1 MGFFSG
7 PEEDARR
14 RKLTDMENKRLA
26 FAGEMARV
34 GFVPERMLLL
44 STERGNLLGICR
56 DGGALCLIVGPE
68 LGAED
73 DFVLWRLERSRVR
86 REEVIEPATGLGGA
100 LGFGTKGAFGFVCT
114 ICADEGEFALPVVA
128 HRGGALLCDSNG
140 KTFFESASHGEV
152 KNTVGAGDSM
162 VAGFI
167 AGYTKGLSLP
177 DALRLGSAAGS
188 ATAFSEGLG
197 DKETIEKLLLE
208 KQKNN
213 SSGGI

>member
-7 PEEDARR
+7 MEEDARR

-34 GFVPERMLLL
+34 GFAPERMLLL

-68 LGAED
+68 LGTED
-73 DFVLWRLERSRVR
+73 DFVLHRLEKPRVR
-86 REEVIEPATGLGGA
+86 QEEVFEPATGLGGA

-128 HRGGALLCDSNG
+128 HRGGALVCG
-140 KTFFESASHGEV
+140 KKNPLLSVKRRRGDANVVWDIPPIERRRLGE
-152 KNTVGAGDSM
+152 
-162 VAGFI
+162 I
-167 AGYTKGLSLP
+167 QR
-177 DALRLGSAAGS
+177 ALRELLGGEW
-188 ATAFSEGLG
+188 EG
-197 DKETIEKLLLE
+197 E
-208 KQKNN
+208 
-213 SSGGI
+213 

>member
-7 PEEDARR
+7 PEEAARR

-34 GFVPERMLLL
+34 GFAPERMLLL

-68 LGAED
+68 LGSED

-128 HRGGALLCDSNG
+128 HRGGALVCG
-140 KTFFESASHGEV
+140 KKNPLLSIKRRRGDANVVWDIPPIERRRLHEIERELRELLGGEW
-152 KNTVGAGDSM
+152 
-162 VAGFI
+162 
-167 AGYTKGLSLP
+167 
-177 DALRLGSAAGS
+177 
-188 ATAFSEGLG
+188 EG
-197 DKETIEKLLLE
+197 E
-208 KQKNN
+208 
-213 SSGGI
+213 

>member
-26 FAGEMARV
+26 FAGKMARV
-34 GFVPERMLLL
+34 GFAPERMLLL

-73 DFVLWRLERSRVR
+73 DFVLWRLEHSRVR

-128 HRGGALLCDSNG
+128 HRGGALVCG
-140 KTFFESASHGEV
+140 KKNPLLSVKRRRGDANVVWDIPPIARRRLDELERELRELLGGGGE
-152 KNTVGAGDSM
+152 G
-162 VAGFI
+162 
-167 AGYTKGLSLP
+167 
-177 DALRLGSAAGS
+177 
-188 ATAFSEGLG
+188 E
-197 DKETIEKLLLE
+197 
-208 KQKNN
+208 
-213 SSGGI
+213 

>member
-7 PEEDARR
+7 PEEAARR
-14 RKLTDMENKRLA
+14 RKLTDMEDKRLA
-26 FAGEMARV
+26 FAGEMARI
-34 GFVPERMLLL
+34 GFAPERMLLL

-73 DFVLWRLERSRVR
+73 DFVLWRLEHSRVR

-128 HRGGALLCDSNG
+128 HRGGALVCG
-140 KTFFESASHGEV
+140 KKNPLLSIKRRRGDANVVWDIPPIERRRLHEIERELRELLGGEW
-152 KNTVGAGDSM
+152 
-162 VAGFI
+162 
-167 AGYTKGLSLP
+167 
-177 DALRLGSAAGS
+177 
-188 ATAFSEGLG
+188 EG
-197 DKETIEKLLLE
+197 E
-208 KQKNN
+208 
-213 SSGGI
+213 

>member
-7 PEEDARR
+7 PEEAARR

-34 GFVPERMLLL
+34 GFAPERMLLL

-73 DFVLWRLERSRVR
+73 DFVLWRLEHSRVR

-128 HRGGALLCDSNG
+128 HRGGALVCGKKNPLLSAKRRRGDANVVWDSPPIERRRLHEIERELRELLG
-140 KTFFESASHGEV
+140 GEW
-152 KNTVGAGDSM
+152 
-162 VAGFI
+162 
-167 AGYTKGLSLP
+167 
-177 DALRLGSAAGS
+177 
-188 ATAFSEGLG
+188 EG
-197 DKETIEKLLLE
+197 E
-208 KQKNN
+208 
-213 SSGGI
+213 

>member
-7 PEEDARR
+7 MEEDARR

-34 GFVPERMLLL
+34 GFAPEKMLLL

-73 DFVLWRLERSRVR
+73 DFVLWRLEHSRVR
-86 REEVIEPATGLGGA
+86 QEEVFEPATGLGGA

-128 HRGGALLCDSNG
+128 HRGGALVCG
-140 KTFFESASHGEV
+140 K
-152 KNTVGAGDSM
+152 KNPLLSIKRRRGDAN
-162 VAGFI
+162 VVWDI
-167 AGYTKGLSLP
+167 P
-177 DALRLGSAAGS
+177 PIERRRLGEIQRVLRELLGGEW
-188 ATAFSEGLG
+188 EG
-197 DKETIEKLLLE
+197 E
-208 KQKNN
+208 
-213 SSGGI
+213 

>member
-1 MGFFSG
+1 MGFFIG
-7 PEEDARR
+7 PEEDASRR
-14 RKLTDMENKRLA
+14 NLTDMENKRLA

-34 GFVPERMLLL
+34 GFAPERMLLL

-73 DFVLWRLERSRVR
+73 DFVLWRLEHSRVR

-128 HRGGALLCDSNG
+128 HRGGALVCG
-140 KTFFESASHGEV
+140 KKNPLLSTKRRRGDANVVWDIPPIERRRLGE
-152 KNTVGAGDSM
+152 
-162 VAGFI
+162 I
-167 AGYTKGLSLP
+167 QR
-177 DALRLGSAAGS
+177 ALRELLGGEW
-188 ATAFSEGLG
+188 EG
-197 DKETIEKLLLE
+197 E
-208 KQKNN
+208 
-213 SSGGI
+213 

>member
-26 FAGEMARV
+26 FAGERARA
-34 GFVPERMLLL
+34 GFAPERMLLL

-73 DFVLWRLERSRVR
+73 DFVLWRLEHSRVR

-100 LGFGTKGAFGFVCT
+100 LGFGTRGAFGFVCT

-128 HRGGALLCDSNG
+128 HRGGALVCG
-140 KTFFESASHGEV
+140 KKNPLLSVKRRRGDANVVWDIPPIERRRLDEIERELRELLGGE
-152 KNTVGAGDSM
+152 
-162 VAGFI
+162 
-167 AGYTKGLSLP
+167 
-177 DALRLGSAAGS
+177 R
-188 ATAFSEGLG
+188 EG
-197 DKETIEKLLLE
+197 E
-208 KQKNN
+208 
-213 SSGGI
+213 

>member
-7 PEEDARR
+7 PEEAARR

-34 GFVPERMLLL
+34 GFAPERMLLL

-73 DFVLWRLERSRVR
+73 DFVLWRLEHSRVR

-100 LGFGTKGAFGFVCT
+100 LGFGTKG
-114 ICADEGEFALPVVA
+114 
-128 HRGGALLCDSNG
+128 
-140 KTFFESASHGEV
+140 
-152 KNTVGAGDSM
+152 
-162 VAGFI
+162 
-167 AGYTKGLSLP
+167 
-177 DALRLGSAAGS
+177 
-188 ATAFSEGLG
+188 
-197 DKETIEKLLLE
+197 
-208 KQKNN
+208 
-213 SSGGI
+213 